1 MSDPVRLPLFP
12 LKMVLFPNQ
21 ALPLHI
27 FEERYKQLVGTC
39 LAGDSAFGVVL
50 IKSGDEVGEPAEPY
64 DIGTTALITDV
75 VKYDDG
81 QLDLNTFGMRRFQ
94 VLQVMQKKPYLVG
107 QVEWIEDSDAAVPES
122 VAMGAEVGRAFRAY
136 FAVLLQLS
144 NQWVRSLDL
153 PAGPE
158 ELSYLVGA
166 RLDVPPV
173 EKQRLLAITSTL
185 ERLRAER
192 DLLQAEQ
199 VRVQRLLQEKTPF
212 RGFSSN

>member
-1 MSDPVRLPLFP
+1 MSNQARLPLFP
-12 LKMVLFPNQ
+12 LKVVLFPNQ

-27 FEERYKQLVGTC
+27 FEERYKQLIGTC
-39 LAGDSAFGVVL
+39 LAGDGAFGVVL
-50 IKSGDEVGEPAEPY
+50 IRSGDEVGEPAEPH
-64 DIGTTALITDV
+64 DVGTTALITDV

-81 QLDLNTFGMRRFQ
+81 QLDLHTFGMRRFQ
-94 VLQVMQKKPYLVG
+94 VLEVVQKKPYLVG
-107 QVEWIEDSDAAVPES
+107 RVQWIDDSDAAASES
-122 VAMGAEVGRAFRAY
+122 LAEGAEVGLAFRAY
-136 FAVLLQLS
+136 FTVLLQLS
-144 NQWVRSLDL
+144 NQWVRTLDL

-166 RLDVPPV
+166 RLDVPPL

-185 ERLRAER
+185 ERLLAER
-192 DLLQAEQ
+192 ALLQAEQ